1 MTLLVLT
8 SETFFTFDGSV
19 PNMFP
24 VLWNNNRIADVLI
37 STGKSQVLTLTLAH
51 LKPVLLPMTSE
62 PLRVIAF
69 SAESE
74 LLGSPLTNFCLAA
87 QGNQNLWFPH

>member
-8 SETFFTFDGSV
+8 SETFFTFAGSV

-24 VLWNNNRIADVLI
+24 VLWSNNRFADVLT

-51 LKPVLLPMTSE
+51 LKPVLLSMISE
-62 PLRVIAF
+62 PLRVVAF

-74 LLGSPLTNFCLAA
+74 LLVSPLTNFCLAA
-87 QGNQNLWFPH
+87 HGSQNF

>member
-1 MTLLVLT
+1 MTLVILT
-8 SETFFTFDGSV
+8 SGTFCYFAGSV
-19 PNMFP
+19 PNMFS
-24 VLWNNNRIADVLI
+24 VLWSNNRIADVLI
-37 STGKSQVLTLTLAH
+37 SAGKSPVLTLTLAH
-51 LKPVLLPMTSE
+51 LKPVLLSMTSE
-62 PLRVIAF
+62 PLRVVAF

>member
-1 MTLLVLT
+1 MTLVILT
-8 SETFFTFDGSV
+8 SETFCYFAGSV

-24 VLWNNNRIADVLI
+24 VLWNNNKIVDVLI

-51 LKPVLLPMTSE
+51 LKPVLLSMISE

-69 SAESE
+69 SVESE
-74 LLGSPLTNFCLAA
+74 LLVSPLTNFCLTA
-87 QGNQNLWFPH
+87 QGNQNF

>member
-8 SETFFTFDGSV
+8 SETFFAFAGSV

-24 VLWNNNRIADVLI
+24 VLWNNNRIADVLV

-51 LKPVLLPMTSE
+51 LKPVLMSIISE
-62 PLRVIAF
+62 PLRVIVF
-69 SAESE
+69 PAESE
-74 LLGSPLTNFCLAA
+74 LLSSPLTNFYFAA
-87 QGNQNLWFPH
+87 QGGQNF

>member
-8 SETFFTFDGSV
+8 SETLFTFVGFV

-24 VLWNNNRIADVLI
+24 VLWSNNRIADVLV

-51 LKPVLLPMTSE
+51 LKPILLS
-62 PLRVIAF
+62 II
-69 SAESE
+69 SE
-74 LLGSPLTNFCLAA
+74 LLRIIVFPAGSELLISPLTNFCLAA
-87 QGNQNLWFPH
+87 HGGQNF

>member
-1 MTLLVLT
+1 MTLVILT
-8 SETFFTFDGSV
+8 SETFLLFAGSV

-24 VLWNNNRIADVLI
+24 VLWSNNRIADVLI

-51 LKPVLLPMTSE
+51 LKPVLLSMISE

-74 LLGSPLTNFCLAA
+74 LLVSPLTNFCLAA
-87 QGNQNLWFPH
+87 QGNQNF

>member
-1 MTLLVLT
+1 
-8 SETFFTFDGSV
+8 
-19 PNMFP
+19 MFS
-24 VLWNNNRIADVLI
+24 VLWSNNRIADVLI
-37 STGKSQVLTLTLAH
+37 SAGKSLVLNLTLAH

-87 QGNQNLWFPH
+87 QGNQNF

>member
-1 MTLLVLT
+1 
-8 SETFFTFDGSV
+8 
-19 PNMFP
+19 MFP
-24 VLWNNNRIADVLI
+24 VLWNNNKIADVLI

-51 LKPVLLPMTSE
+51 LKPVLLSMISE

-74 LLGSPLTNFCLAA
+74 LLVSPLTNFCLAA
-87 QGNQNLWFPH
+87 QGNQNF

>member
-1 MTLLVLT
+1 MTLVVLT
-8 SETFFTFDGSV
+8 SETFLFAGSV

-24 VLWNNNRIADVLI
+24 ILWSNNRIADVLI
-37 STGKSQVLTLTLAH
+37 STGKSQVLNLTLAH
-51 LKPVLLPMTSE
+51 LKPVLLSMISE

-74 LLGSPLTNFCLAA
+74 LLVSPLTNFCLAA
-87 QGNQNLWFPH
+87 QGNQNF

>member
-1 MTLLVLT
+1 MTLVILT
-8 SETFFTFDGSV
+8 SETFLLFAGSV

-24 VLWNNNRIADVLI
+24 VLWNNNKIADVLI

-51 LKPVLLPMTSE
+51 LKPVLLSMISE

-69 SAESE
+69 STESE
-74 LLGSPLTNFCLAA
+74 LLVSPLTNFCLAA
-87 QGNQNLWFPH
+87 QGNQNF